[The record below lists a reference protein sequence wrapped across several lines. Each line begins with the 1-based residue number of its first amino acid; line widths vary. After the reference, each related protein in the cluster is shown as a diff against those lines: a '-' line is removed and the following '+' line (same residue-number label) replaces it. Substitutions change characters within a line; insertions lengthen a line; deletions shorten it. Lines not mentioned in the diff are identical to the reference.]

1 MLEKLE
7 ALGQQALEKVAQ
19 AKDLAELER
28 LRTGLLGRKGELTR
42 MLRMTGSLPPEERPA
57 FGQRANQLKRRVEQ
71 ALAERKKALEAAPSG
86 PRTARGAEDITLPG
100 IRPRRGR
107 LHPVTQ
113 AERLILDVFL
123 RMGFEVAESPEVEL
137 DWYCF
142 EALNMPPDHP
152 ARDMQD
158 TFYVEPDVVLRTH
171 TSPVQIRT
179 MEAQEPPVRIVCPGK
194 AFRRDSDATHTP
206 MFHQVE
212 GLMVDKGISFA
223 DLKGVLTTFMQ
234 HVFGSGTPVR
244 FRPSFFPFTE
254 PSAEV
259 DIGCV
264 VCGGKGCRVCSH
276 TGWLEILGSGM
287 VDPNVFK
294 NVGYDP
300 QQISGFAFGMGIER
314 IAMLLWG
321 IDDLRMFYDNDLRF
335 IRQF

>member
-1 MLEKLE
+1 MKPEELQALKDKALE
-7 ALGQQALEKVAQ
+7 AVAQ
-19 AKDLAELER
+19 VADLKELSELKTR
-28 LRTGLLGRKGELTR
+28 LLGRKGELTLL
-42 MLRMTGSLPPEERPA
+42 LRRTGSLPAEERPA
-57 FGQRANQLKRRVEQ
+57 FGKAVNALKQEVAQALEQ
-71 ALAERKKALEAAPSG
+71 AAERLEQAPAAPG
-86 PRTARGAEDITLPG
+86 RGAEDVTLPG

-107 LHPVTQ
+107 VHPITQ
-113 AERLILDVFL
+113 AERLILEVFTRL
-123 RMGFEVAESPEVEL
+123 GFEVVESPEVEL

-158 TFYVEPDVVLRTH
+158 TFYVAGDVVLRTH

-179 MEAQEPPVRIVCPGK
+179 MESQPPPVRIVCPGK
-194 AFRRDSDATHTP
+194 AFRRDSDATHSP

-212 GLMVDKGISFA
+212 GLMVEEGISFA
-223 DLKGVLTTFMQ
+223 DLKGVLTTFVHQ
-234 HVFGSGTPVR
+234 VFGQDVPLR

-264 VCGGKGCRVCSH
+264 VCKGAGCRVCSH

-294 NVGYDP
+294 AVGYDP
-300 QQISGFAFGMGIER
+300 DQVTGFAFGMGIER
-314 IAMLLWG
+314 VAMLLWG
-321 IDDLRMFYDNDLRF
+321 IDDLRLFYENDLRF
-335 IRQF
+335 LRQF

>member
-1 MLEKLE
+1 MLDLLE
-7 ALGQQALEKVAQ
+7 SIRENALSAIGGAQNPTELDALKT
-19 AKDLAELER
+19 KF
-28 LRTGLLGRKGELTR
+28 LGRKGELTQL
-42 MLRMTGSLPPEERPA
+42 LRKTGSLPADQRPL
-57 FGQRANQLKRRVEQ
+57 FGQTANQVKQKLQEALDQKAEELSQ
-71 ALAERKKALEAAPSG
+71 AQKGQTKGS
-86 PRTARGAEDITLPG
+86 EDVTLPG
-100 IRPRRGR
+100 IKPRRGR

-113 AERLILDVFL
+113 AERLILNVFTRL
-123 RMGFEVAESPEVEL
+123 GFDVAESPEVEL

-158 TFYVEPDVVLRTH
+158 TFYVAPDVVLRTH

-179 MEAQEPPVRIVCPGK
+179 MESQKPPVRIVCPGK

-212 GLMVDKGISFA
+212 GLMVDRGISFA
-223 DLKGVLTTFMQ
+223 DLKGVLTTFVRQ
-234 HVFGSGTPVR
+234 IFGSDTPVR

-264 VCGGKGCRVCSH
+264 VCQGKGCRVCSH

-287 VDPNVFK
+287 VDPNVFA
-294 NVGYDP
+294 NVNYDP
-300 QQISGFAFGMGIER
+300 KEVSGFAFGMGIER

-335 IRQF
+335 LRQF

>member
-1 MLEKLE
+1 MLEQLK
-7 ALGQQALEKVAQ
+7 ATGQAALEQVRAAASDQ
-19 AKDLAELER
+19 ELEE
-28 LRTGLLGRKGELTR
+28 LRVRYLGRKGILTQ
-42 MLRMTGSLPPEERPA
+42 MLRSTGSLPAEERPA
-57 FGQRANQLKRRVEQ
+57 FGQSANQIKKELEE
-71 ALAERKKALEAAPSG
+71 ALAQAQERLRAQAAKAAFRPG
-86 PRTARGAEDITLPG
+86 VDPTLPG
-100 IRPRRGR
+100 IRPRRGH
-107 LHPVTQ
+107 LHPITQ
-113 AERLILDVFL
+113 TERLILEVFT
-123 RMGFEVAESPEVEL
+123 RMGFAVVETPEVEL

-158 TFYVEPDVVLRTH
+158 TFYVADKVVLRTH
-171 TSPVQIRT
+171 TSPAQIRT
-179 MEAQEPPVRIVCPGK
+179 MEAQQPPLRIVCPGK

-212 GLMVDKGISFA
+212 GLMVGPDVSFA
-223 DLKGVLTTFMQ
+223 HLKGVLISFVHQ
-234 HVFGSGTPVR
+234 VFSPEVPVR

-264 VCGGKGCRVCSH
+264 VCGGQGCRVCSH

-287 VDPNVFK
+287 VDPNVFI

-300 QQISGFAFGMGIER
+300 DQVTGFAFGMGIER
-314 IAMLLWG
+314 IAMLKWG

-335 IRQF
+335 LRQF

>member
-1 MLEKLE
+1 MLKKVEELKEE
-7 ALGQQALEKVAQ
+7 ALAQ
-19 AKDLAELER
+19 VGRVQEAEELER
-28 LRTGLLGRKGELTR
+28 LRVSLLGRKGRLTAL
-42 MLRMTGSLPPEERPA
+42 LRQTGSLPKEERPA
-57 FGQRANQLKRRVEQ
+57 FGQAVNRAKQEVEEALKRAE
-71 ALAERKKALEAAPSG
+71 AELAARAASG
-86 PRTARGAEDITLPG
+86 PRVGEVDVTLPG
-100 IRPRRGR
+100 IRPQRGR
-107 LHPVTQ
+107 LHPITQ
-113 AERLILDVFL
+113 TERRILEVFSA
-123 RMGFEVAESPEVEL
+123 MGFEVVESPEVEL

-171 TSPVQIRT
+171 TSPVQVRT
-179 MEAQEPPVRIVCPGK
+179 MESQEPPVRIVCPGK
-194 AFRRDSDATHTP
+194 AFRRDSDATHSP

-212 GLMVDKGISFA
+212 GLMVDRGVSFSH
-223 DLKGVLTTFMQ
+223 LKWTLTTF
-234 HVFGSGTPVR
+234 VRRIFEKDLPVR

-264 VCGGKGCRVCSH
+264 VCGGRGCRVCGH

-287 VDPNVFK
+287 VDPNVFE

-300 QQISGFAFGMGIER
+300 DQVSGFAFGMGIER

-335 IRQF
+335 LRQF

>member
-1 MLEKLE
+1 MLDELK
-7 ALGQQALEKVAQ
+7 ALAAKARQMIEDAADSAQ
-19 AKDLAELER
+19 LER
-28 LRTGLLGRKGELTR
+28 IRLDLMGKKGELSQL
-42 MLRMTGSLPPEERPA
+42 LRKTGTLPPEERPA
-57 FGQRANQLKRRVEQ
+57 FGNLANQVKTQVEE
-71 ALAERKKALEAAPSG
+71 ALAQAKERLGQAASATHRPGVDS
-86 PRTARGAEDITLPG
+86 TLPG
-100 IRPRRGR
+100 IRPKRGH

-113 AERLILDVFL
+113 TARLIVDIFG
-123 RMGFEVAESPEVEL
+123 RMGFAVVESPEVEL

-158 TFYVEPDVVLRTH
+158 TFYAAEGVVLRTH

-179 MEAQEPPVRIVCPGK
+179 MEATPPPIRILAPGK

-212 GLMVDKGISFA
+212 GLMVDEGISFA
-223 DLKGVLTTFMQ
+223 DLKGVLTNFAHQIFDPDTA
-234 HVFGSGTPVR
+234 VR

-254 PSAEV
+254 PSAEMDV
-259 DIGCV
+259 GCV
-264 VCGGKGCRVCSH
+264 VCRGKGCRVCSH

-287 VDPNVFK
+287 VDPNVFR

-300 QQISGFAFGMGIER
+300 DKVSGFAFGMGIER
-314 IAMLLWG
+314 IAMLRLG

-335 IRQF
+335 LRQF